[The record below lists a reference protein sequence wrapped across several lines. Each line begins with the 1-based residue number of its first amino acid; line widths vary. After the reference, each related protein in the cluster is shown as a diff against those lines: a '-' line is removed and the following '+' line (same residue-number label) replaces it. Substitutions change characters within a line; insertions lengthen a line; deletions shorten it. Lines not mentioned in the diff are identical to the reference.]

1 MTGNVIGDEGA
12 KAISEMLNVNT
23 TVSKLSIGGEKYI
36 WKRKR
41 KKGEEIWMIVNE
53 IEDEGKKMVNE
64 AWGDRGK
71 LVVWS
76 MQWCIIQTIG

>member
-41 KKGEEIWMIVNE
+41 KKGEEI
-53 IEDEGKKMVNE
+53 
-64 AWGDRGK
+64 
-71 LVVWS
+71 
-76 MQWCIIQTIG
+76 